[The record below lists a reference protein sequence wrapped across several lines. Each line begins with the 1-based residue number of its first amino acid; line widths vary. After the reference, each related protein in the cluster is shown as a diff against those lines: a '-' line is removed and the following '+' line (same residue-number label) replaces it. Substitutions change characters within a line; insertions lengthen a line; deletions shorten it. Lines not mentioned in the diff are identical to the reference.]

1 MHKIIIIIFYTLV
14 WCHSDVSGYREEL
27 FLQRVESS
35 LHLHTQ
41 CFTLYRV
48 MTSICGFLAFYT
60 TIKITHSSCLYVSSH
75 FIHLFF
81 DLTHFLSAWLSVY
94 KHHKGM
100 WVFFFSFS
108 CSRLSNPPLHYVLA
122 SDLKLHSLVLHH
134 FIHVQT
140 FLYSNNLLRRLRYLL
155 FFFTS

>member
-75 FIHLFF
+75 FIHFFFF

-100 WVFFFSFS
+100 WVFFFFFFLFPTIKPTTTL
-108 CSRLSNPPLHYVLA
+108 RLSIRFEIAQFSFA
-122 SDLKLHSLVLHH
+122 S
-134 FIHVQT
+134 F
-140 FLYSNNLLRRLRYLL
+140 YSRSNL
-155 FFFTS
+155 SV